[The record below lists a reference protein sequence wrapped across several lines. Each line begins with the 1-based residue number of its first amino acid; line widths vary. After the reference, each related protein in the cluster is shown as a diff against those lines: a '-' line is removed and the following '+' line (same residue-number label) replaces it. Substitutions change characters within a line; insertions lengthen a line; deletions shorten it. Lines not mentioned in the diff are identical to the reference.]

1 VIISWFTEPPSSF
14 ASYYQY
20 DTVTQRF
27 SRIRLQLGRQSLNAT
42 NDTFV
47 SSKPHRAV
55 GFSAQR
61 YSTSDPGSHW
71 SVNEKGA
78 LCYDNA
84 PLPSSKPND
93 GDRVYDSSDPSS
105 FVHRGNAVTNSP
117 ELPAGIEP
125 KHLALLA
132 NEALVTMAKITLTG
146 PGASGQELAEAI
158 KGEVCRILNVENFA
172 AINDDMILGKLTSQT
187 NSIRG
192 DATRQPASSQ
202 GEALTAAEETDH
214 LIGEQIEEGI
224 LTPNEAFETAFGS
237 MQSALAKAQ
246 TAVGDANVR
255 QALIEI
261 GNAQQAVKTAIENID
276 AAMHEAVAR
285 QLDLVQKSLSEAQQ
299 DATEWQ
305 AIEEEYRPLAEAD
318 TVADYEREIG
328 VEFEEIA

>member
-1 VIISWFTEPPSSF
+1 MTRRINTTRTWKTKRTTPASRTKPPRQKPRQSPKRADPAPQPRGNAVIISWFTEPPSSF
-14 ASYYQY
+14 ASYYQH

-27 SRIRLQLGRQSLNAT
+27 SRIRLQLGRQSLSAT

-47 SSKPHRAV
+47 SYKPHRAV

-132 NEALVTMAKITLTG
+132 
-146 PGASGQELAEAI
+146 
-158 KGEVCRILNVENFA
+158 
-172 AINDDMILGKLTSQT
+172 
-187 NSIRG
+187 
-192 DATRQPASSQ
+192 
-202 GEALTAAEETDH
+202 
-214 LIGEQIEEGI
+214 
-224 LTPNEAFETAFGS
+224 
-237 MQSALAKAQ
+237 
-246 TAVGDANVR
+246 
-255 QALIEI
+255 
-261 GNAQQAVKTAIENID
+261 
-276 AAMHEAVAR
+276 
-285 QLDLVQKSLSEAQQ
+285 
-299 DATEWQ
+299 
-305 AIEEEYRPLAEAD
+305 
-318 TVADYEREIG
+318 
-328 VEFEEIA
+328 